1 MSRQITIE
9 KTRNIGVMAHIDAGK
24 TTTTERMLFY
34 SGYLHKIGEVD
45 DGTAVMDWM
54 EQEKERGI
62 TITSASIP
70 CYWKEHLINIID
82 TPGHVDFTAEVQRS
96 LRVLDGAVAVFCA
109 VGGVEPQ
116 TETVWH
122 QADEY
127 NVPRIAYVNKMDRLG
142 ADFDRVI
149 EMMKEKLGAKPVPI
163 FIPIGSEDT
172 FKGII
177 DLIELKAMTF
187 DSENFGINFE
197 YQEIPELYKE
207 KASLAQQ
214 AMIESL
220 VELDES
226 LMEKY
231 LEGVEISK
239 DELKKL
245 IRKGVISNSII
256 PVLCGSSLKNIGVQP
271 LLDAVIQYL
280 PSPSDISEYK
290 GYDPENLNNTVTKKA
305 IDEESFSSIAF
316 KTMTDPFVGKLTYI
330 RIYSGILK
338 VGDAILNVSENKK
351 EKVLK
356 IMKMESNKR
365 LELKEAYSGDI
376 VAIPSLKFTK
386 TGDTLTSLEAPV
398 LYEKISFSEPVINQA
413 IEAKTLADQD
423 KLIEV
428 LGKLVE
434 EDPTLKF
441 KYDDESGQLLLSG
454 VGELHLEIIVDRLN
468 REFKIP
474 VRVGKPQVTYR
485 ETIAS
490 IGKQEG
496 NFENVIA
503 GKNQFGN
510 ITISISPLSI
520 GEGIVVENKIDEKV
534 LNGIIA
540 KSCEDGVRDAL
551 NLGPQGY
558 PMEDV
563 KITLLSTTAPKEK
576 MTDIGMKIATTLAVK
591 ELSRTIGTILLE
603 PIFKV
608 EITSPNEYLGE
619 VIADINSRKGRVD
632 NVEQRGQLQI
642 IHAKAPLSEMFGYV
656 TKLRSVSQGRASYS
670 MIFSHYEPSLKKN

>member
-1 MSRQITIE
+1 MSRQIEIQ

-45 DGTAVMDWM
+45 DGTAFMDWM

-70 CYWKEHLINIID
+70 CYWKDHLINIID

-122 QADEY
+122 QADQY

-142 ADFDRVI
+142 ANFDRVI
-149 EMMKEKLGAKPVPI
+149 EMIKNKLGANPIPI
-163 FIPIGSEDT
+163 FIPIGSEDS

-177 DLIELKAMTF
+177 DLIEFKSITF
-187 DSENFGINFE
+187 NVEDFGTTFE
-197 YQEIPELYKE
+197 YKDIPEEYKE

-231 LEGVEISK
+231 LEGNEISS
-239 DELKKL
+239 DELRML
-245 IRKGVISNSII
+245 VRKGVLSNSII
-256 PVLCGSSLKNIGVQP
+256 PVLCGSSLKNVGVQP
-271 LLDAVIQYL
+271 LLDAVIHYL
-280 PSPSDISEYK
+280 PSPSDLSEFT
-290 GYDPENLNNTVTKKA
+290 GYDPDNISNKIIKKA
-305 IDEESFSSIAF
+305 IDEETFSSLAF
-316 KTMTDPFVGKLTYI
+316 KTLTDPFVGKLTYV
-330 RIYSGILK
+330 RIYSGVLK
-338 VGDAILNVSENKK
+338 VGDTILNVAENKK

-356 IMKMESNKR
+356 IIKMESNKR

-376 VAIPSLKFTK
+376 VALPSLRFTK
-386 TGDTLTSLEAPV
+386 TGDTLTDLKSPL
-398 LYEKISFSEPVINQA
+398 LYEKITFSEPVINQA

-428 LGKLVE
+428 LGKLVD
-434 EDPTLKF
+434 EDPTLKY
-441 KYDDESGQLLLSG
+441 KYDEESGQLIISG

-474 VRVGKPQVTYR
+474 VRVGKPQVSYR
-485 ETIAS
+485 ETIS
-490 IGKQEG
+490 SEVKQSG

-503 GKNQFGN
+503 GKTHSGN
-510 ITISISPLSI
+510 ITIMISPNSR
-520 GEGIVVENKIDEKV
+520 GEGNAIENKIDEKV
-534 LNGIIA
+534 LNNELI
-540 KSCEDGVRDAL
+540 KSCENGVKEAL

-563 KITLLSTTAPKEK
+563 RVTLLSTNIEKEK
-576 MTDIGMKIATTLAVK
+576 MTDIGMKIASSLAVK
-591 ELSRTIGTILLE
+591 EAARTVGSTLLE

-608 EITSPNEYLGE
+608 EITSPNEYLGD
-619 VIADINSRKGRVD
+619 VIADINSRRGRVD
-632 NVEQRGQLQI
+632 NVEQRGQLQFVR
-642 IHAKAPLSEMFGYV
+642 ASAPLSEMFGYV

-670 MIFSHYEPSLKKN
+670 MIFSHYEPAMKKY

>member
-1 MSRQITIE
+1 MSRQIEIN

-24 TTTTERMLFY
+24 TTTTERILFY

-45 DGTAVMDWM
+45 DGNAFMDWM

-70 CYWKEHLINIID
+70 CYWKDHLINIID

-96 LRVLDGAVAVFCA
+96 LRVLDGAIAVFCA

-142 ADFDRVI
+142 ANFDRVI
-149 EMMKEKLGAKPVPI
+149 EMMKEKLGANPVPI
-163 FIPIGSEDT
+163 FIPIGSEDS

-177 DLIELKAMTF
+177 DLIEFKSMIF
-187 DSENFGINFE
+187 NSEDFGTTFE
-197 YQEIPELYKE
+197 YQEIPEEYKE

-220 VELDES
+220 VELDETM
-226 LMEKY
+226 MEKY
-231 LEGVEISK
+231 LEGQEISIE
-239 DELKKL
+239 ELRIL
-245 IRKGVISNSII
+245 VRKGVLTNTII
-256 PVLCGSSLKNIGVQP
+256 PVLCGSSLKNVGVQP
-271 LLDAVIQYL
+271 LLDAVIYYL
-280 PSPSDISEYK
+280 PSPSDLIEFK
-290 GYDPENLNNTVTKKA
+290 GYDPENIDKKIIKKA
-305 IDEESFSSIAF
+305 NDDDSFSSLAF
-316 KTMTDPFVGKLTYI
+316 KTLTDPFVGKLTYI
-330 RIYSGILK
+330 RIYSGVLS
-338 VGDAILNVSENKK
+338 VGDTLLNVVENKK

-356 IMKMESNKR
+356 IIKMESNKR

-376 VAIPSLKFTK
+376 VALPSLRFTK
-386 TGDTLTSLEAPV
+386 TGDTLTDLKSPL
-398 LYEKISFSEPVINQA
+398 LYEKITFSDPVINQA

-428 LGKLVE
+428 LGKLTD

-441 KYDDESGQLLLSG
+441 KYDEESGQLILSG

-474 VRVGKPQVTYR
+474 VRVGKPQVSFR
-485 ETIAS
+485 ETITGEA
-490 IGKQEG
+490 KQEG

-503 GKNQFGN
+503 GKNQCGN
-510 ITISISPLSI
+510 ITISISANNR
-520 GEGIVVENKIDEKV
+520 GEGNIIENKIDEKV
-534 LNGIIA
+534 LNGNII
-540 KSCEDGVRDAL
+540 KSCEDGVREAL

-563 KITLLSTTAPKEK
+563 KVTLLSTNIEKDK
-576 MTDIGMKIATTLAVK
+576 MTEIGMKIASSLAVK
-591 ELSRTIGTILLE
+591 EAARNLGSTLLE

-608 EITSPNEYLGE
+608 EITSPNEYLGD
-619 VIADINSRKGRVD
+619 VIADINSRRGRVD
-632 NVEQRGQLQI
+632 NVEQRGQLQFVS
-642 IHAKAPLSEMFGYV
+642 ASAPLSEMFGYV
-656 TKLRSVSQGRASYS
+656 TRLRSVSQGRASYS
-670 MIFSHYEPSLKKN
+670 MIFSHYEPAMKKY

>member
-1 MSRQITIE
+1 MSRQIEIN

-24 TTTTERMLFY
+24 TTTTERILFY

-45 DGTAVMDWM
+45 DGTAFMDWM

-70 CYWKEHLINIID
+70 CYWKDHLINIID

-96 LRVLDGAVAVFCA
+96 LRVLDGAIAVFCA

-142 ADFDRVI
+142 ANFDRVI
-149 EMMKEKLGAKPVPI
+149 EMMKEKLGANPVPI
-163 FIPIGSEDT
+163 FIPIGSEDS

-177 DLIELKAMTF
+177 DLIEFKSMIF
-187 DSENFGINFE
+187 NSEDFGTTFE
-197 YQEIPELYKE
+197 YQEIPEEYKE

-220 VELDES
+220 VELDETM
-226 LMEKY
+226 MEKY
-231 LEGVEISK
+231 LEGQEISIE
-239 DELKKL
+239 ELRIL
-245 IRKGVISNSII
+245 VRKGVLTNTII
-256 PVLCGSSLKNIGVQP
+256 PVLCGSSLKNVGVQP
-271 LLDAVIQYL
+271 LLDAVIYYL
-280 PSPSDISEYK
+280 PSPSDLIEFT
-290 GYDPENLNNTVTKKA
+290 GYDPKNIDKK
-305 IDEESFSSIAF
+305 II
-316 KTMTDPFVGKLTYI
+316 
-330 RIYSGILK
+330 
-338 VGDAILNVSENKK
+338 ENKK

-356 IMKMESNKR
+356 IIKMESNKR

-376 VAIPSLKFTK
+376 VALPSLRFTK
-386 TGDTLTSLEAPV
+386 TGDTLTDLKSPL
-398 LYEKISFSEPVINQA
+398 LYEKITFSDPVINQA

-428 LGKLVE
+428 LGKLTD

-441 KYDDESGQLLLSG
+441 KYDEESGQLILSG

-474 VRVGKPQVTYR
+474 VRVGKPQVSYR
-485 ETIAS
+485 ETITGEA
-490 IGKQEG
+490 KQEG

-503 GKNQFGN
+503 GKNQCGN
-510 ITISISPLSI
+510 ITISISANNR
-520 GEGIVVENKIDEKV
+520 GEGNIIENKIDEKV
-534 LNGIIA
+534 LNGNII
-540 KSCEDGVRDAL
+540 KSCEDGVREAL

-563 KITLLSTTAPKEK
+563 KVTLLSTNIEKDK
-576 MTDIGMKIATTLAVK
+576 MTEIGMKIASSLAVK
-591 ELSRTIGTILLE
+591 EAARNLGSTLLE

-608 EITSPNEYLGE
+608 EITSPNEYLGD
-619 VIADINSRKGRVD
+619 VIADINSRRGRVD
-632 NVEQRGQLQI
+632 NVEQRGQLQFVS
-642 IHAKAPLSEMFGYV
+642 ASAPLSEMFGYV
-656 TKLRSVSQGRASYS
+656 TRLRSVSQGRASYS
-670 MIFSHYEPSLKKN
+670 MIFSHYEPAMKKY

>member
-1 MSRQITIE
+1 MSRQIKIE

-45 DGTAVMDWM
+45 DGTAMMDWM

-142 ADFDRVI
+142 ANFDRVI
-149 EMMKEKLGAKPVPI
+149 EMMKEKLGAQPVPI

-172 FKGII
+172 FMGII
-177 DLIELKAMTF
+177 DLIEFKAMTF
-187 DSENFGINFE
+187 DSDNFGINFE

-214 AMIESL
+214 AMIESV
-220 VELDES
+220 VEFDES
-226 LMEKY
+226 LMEQY

-239 DELKKL
+239 DDLKRL

-290 GYDPENLNNTVTKKA
+290 GYNPDNNNNTVIKKA

-330 RIYSGILK
+330 RIYSGVLK
-338 VGDAILNVSENKK
+338 VGDAVLNVVENKK
-351 EKVLK
+351 EKILK

-365 LELKEAYSGDI
+365 IELKEAYSGDI
-376 VAIPSLKFTK
+376 VALPSLKFTK
-386 TGDTLTSLEAPV
+386 TGDTLTSLDAPV

-490 IGKQEG
+490 TGKQEG

-510 ITISISPLSI
+510 ITISISPLNV
-520 GEGIVVENKIDEKV
+520 GEGIEIENKIDEKV
-534 LNGIIA
+534 LNSIIA
-540 KSCEDGVRDAL
+540 KSCEDGVKEAL

-563 KITLLSTTAPKEK
+563 KITLLSTNAPKEK

-591 ELSRTIGTILLE
+591 ELSRTVGTILLE

-632 NVEQRGQLQI
+632 NVEQRGQVQI

>member
-1 MSRQITIE
+1 MSRQIKIE

-149 EMMKEKLGAKPVPI
+149 EMIKEKLGAKPVPI
-163 FIPIGSEDT
+163 SIPIGSEDA

-177 DLIELKAMTF
+177 DLIEFKAMIF
-187 DSENFGINFE
+187 DQENFGINFE

-220 VELDES
+220 VEFDES

-231 LEGVEISK
+231 LEGIEISK
-239 DELKKL
+239 DELRQL
-245 IRKGVISNSII
+245 TRKGVISNSII
-256 PVLCGSSLKNIGVQP
+256 PVLCGSSLKNIGIQP

-280 PSPSDISEYK
+280 PSPSDISEYI
-290 GYDPENLNNTVTKKA
+290 GYNPENINNTVTKKA

-316 KTMTDPFVGKLTYI
+316 KTMTDLFVGKLTYI

-386 TGDTLTSLEAPV
+386 TGDTLTSLDAPV

-485 ETIAS
+485 ETIADT
-490 IGKQEG
+490 GKQEG

-503 GKNQFGN
+503 GKNQYGN
-510 ITISISPLSI
+510 ITISISPLNI
-520 GEGIVVENKIDEKV
+520 GEGIEIENKIDEKV

-540 KSCEDGVRDAL
+540 KFCEDGVKEAL

-563 KITLLSTTAPKEK
+563 KVTLLSTNAPKEK

-591 ELSRTIGTILLE
+591 EISRNIGTVLLE

-632 NVEQRGQLQI
+632 NVEQRGQVQI

>member
-1 MSRQITIE
+1 MSRQIEIQ

-45 DGTAVMDWM
+45 DGTAFMDWM

-70 CYWKEHLINIID
+70 CYWKDHLINIID

-122 QADEY
+122 QADQY

-142 ADFDRVI
+142 ANFDRVI
-149 EMMKEKLGAKPVPI
+149 EMIKNKLGANPIPI
-163 FIPIGSEDT
+163 FIPIGSEDS

-177 DLIELKAMTF
+177 DLIEFKSITF
-187 DSENFGINFE
+187 NVEDFGTTFE
-197 YQEIPELYKE
+197 YKDIPEEYKE

-231 LEGVEISK
+231 LEGNEISSG
-239 DELKKL
+239 ELRML
-245 IRKGVISNSII
+245 VRKGVLSNSII
-256 PVLCGSSLKNIGVQP
+256 PVLCGSSLKNVGVQP
-271 LLDAVIQYL
+271 LLDAVIHYL
-280 PSPSDISEYK
+280 PSPSDLSEFT
-290 GYDPENLNNTVTKKA
+290 GYDPDNISNKIIKKA
-305 IDEESFSSIAF
+305 IDEETFSSLAF
-316 KTMTDPFVGKLTYI
+316 KTLTDPFVGKLTYV
-330 RIYSGILK
+330 RIYSGVLK
-338 VGDAILNVSENKK
+338 VGDTILNVAENKK

-356 IMKMESNKR
+356 IIKMESNKR

-376 VAIPSLKFTK
+376 VALPSLRFTK
-386 TGDTLTSLEAPV
+386 TGDTLTDMKSPL
-398 LYEKISFSEPVINQA
+398 LYEKITFSEPVINQA

-428 LGKLVE
+428 LGKLVD
-434 EDPTLKF
+434 EDPTLKY
-441 KYDDESGQLLLSG
+441 KYDEESGQLIISG

-474 VRVGKPQVTYR
+474 VRVGKPQVSYR
-485 ETIAS
+485 ETIS
-490 IGKQEG
+490 SEVKQSG

-503 GKNQFGN
+503 GKTHSGN
-510 ITISISPLSI
+510 ITIMISPNSR
-520 GEGIVVENKIDEKV
+520 GEGNAIVNKIDEKV
-534 LNGIIA
+534 LNNELI
-540 KSCEDGVRDAL
+540 KSCENGVKEAL

-563 KITLLSTTAPKEK
+563 KVTLLSTNIEKEK
-576 MTDIGMKIATTLAVK
+576 MTDIGMKIASSLAVK
-591 ELSRTIGTILLE
+591 EAARTVGSTLLE

-608 EITSPNEYLGE
+608 EITSPNEYLGD
-619 VIADINSRKGRVD
+619 VIADINSRRGRVD
-632 NVEQRGQLQI
+632 NVEQRGQLQFVR
-642 IHAKAPLSEMFGYV
+642 ASAPLSEMFGYV

-670 MIFSHYEPSLKKN
+670 MIFSHYEPAMKKN

>member
-1 MSRQITIE
+1 MSRQIKIE

-45 DGTAVMDWM
+45 DGTAMMDWM

-142 ADFDRVI
+142 ANFDRVI
-149 EMMKEKLGAKPVPI
+149 EMMKEKLGAQPVPI

-172 FKGII
+172 FMGII
-177 DLIELKAMTF
+177 DLIEFKAMTF
-187 DSENFGINFE
+187 DSDNFGINFE

-214 AMIESL
+214 AMIESV
-220 VELDES
+220 VEFDES
-226 LMEKY
+226 LMEQY

-239 DELKKL
+239 DDLKRL

-290 GYDPENLNNTVTKKA
+290 GYNPDNNNNTVIKKA

-330 RIYSGILK
+330 RIYSGVLK
-338 VGDAILNVSENKK
+338 VGDAVLNVVENKK
-351 EKVLK
+351 EKILK

-365 LELKEAYSGDI
+365 IELKEAYSGDI
-376 VAIPSLKFTK
+376 VALPSLKFTK
-386 TGDTLTSLEAPV
+386 TGDTLTSLDAPV

-490 IGKQEG
+490 TGKQEG

-510 ITISISPLSI
+510 ITISISPLNV
-520 GEGIVVENKIDEKV
+520 GEGIEIENKIDEKV
-534 LNGIIA
+534 LNSIIA
-540 KSCEDGVRDAL
+540 KSCEDGVKEAL

-563 KITLLSTTAPKEK
+563 KITMLSTNAPKEK

-591 ELSRTIGTILLE
+591 ELSRTVGTILLE

-632 NVEQRGQLQI
+632 NVEQRGQVQI

>member
-656 TKLRSVSQGRASYS
+656 TKLRSVSQGIASYS